1 MIHPTQLM
9 APAPE
14 FSYVFRELL
23 GCLFNEP
30 FSLNNNFKDL
40 SFEDVGLVLEESFGG
55 TENLSESY
63 ESCKSTYCL
72 MLIEL
77 DLNGYS
83 DLPKILREN
92 PINDIAHLAIW
103 PSVNKSP
110 LPLDLPIGPPLE
122 LKMNAPLSLISE
134 VPLEEIIAEQM
145 MISTDI
151 FEAAPTFELLPATPD
166 NLNEISD
173 DIESAIKSVIIA
185 NSDLDNRPT
194 PSSHLT
200 SEINPTEKFSG
211 LDSEVIPILQELN
224 PVTAFKTSTETPI
237 DSDYMTTLGQD
248 YFKLADLFK
257 LNLNTNSIPISPST
271 SERAAIQFLVV
282 ACELEIF
289 KTLRENL
296 IALWPERE
304 IKIQGLL
311 KVDTFKFND
320 EISQV
325 IQNHQNRFADWLYD
339 AKFPELAALHC
350 LRYLVLTPTI
360 DELHPSVF
368 ELATFIYFW
377 SALADPNTESLCH
390 QSEGPQL
397 SQDQMIEIAFRLFRL
412 DRIKANANNFNYE
425 LSNQHFQQTQEDT
438 TRILELLN
446 ENSMVTL
453 EREVA

>member
-1 MIHPTQLM
+1 MINPTELM
-9 APAPE
+9 APAKLMESTPE
-14 FSYVFRELL
+14 FSDVFRELL

-30 FSLNNNFKDL
+30 FFLNNTFKDL

-55 TENLSESY
+55 TENLNESY
-63 ESCKSTYCL
+63 DACKSTYCL

-77 DLNGYS
+77 DLNGDS

-92 PINDIAHLAIW
+92 PMNDMVHLAIW
-103 PSVNKSP
+103 PSVSESP
-110 LPLDLPIGPPLE
+110 VVLDLPLVLPMEE
-122 LKMNAPLSLISE
+122 L
-134 VPLEEIIAEQM
+134 IAEQV

-151 FEAAPTFELLPATPD
+151 LEGAPIFELLAETSNP
-166 NLNEISD
+166 LGEISPN
-173 DIESAIKSVIIA
+173 IESDGSAVIIA

-194 PSSHLT
+194 SSSDLT
-200 SEINPTEKFSG
+200 
-211 LDSEVIPILQELN
+211 SEVIPKEEFSFIAPEVISSFAELT
-224 PVTAFKTSTETPI
+224 PVTALNISTETPKN
-237 DSDYMTTLGQD
+237 SDDMTTLGQD
-248 YFKLADLFK
+248 YFKLAALFK
-257 LNLNTNSIPISPST
+257 LNLNTHSIPISPST
-271 SERAAIQFLVV
+271 SERATIQFLVA
-282 ACELEIF
+282 ACELELF
-289 KTLRENL
+289 KTLHEGL

-311 KVDTFKFND
+311 KVGTFTFND

-325 IQNHQNRFADWLYD
+325 IQNHQNQFADWLYD

-360 DELHPSVF
+360 KELHPSVF

-377 SALADPNTESLCH
+377 GALADPNTESLFH

-412 DRIKANANNFNYE
+412 DRVKAYANNFNCE
-425 LSNQHFQQTQEDT
+425 LSSRHFRQTEEDT

-446 ENSMVTL
+446 GNSMVAL

>member
-1 MIHPTQLM
+1 MINPTQLM
-9 APAPE
+9 APAKLMESTPE
-14 FSYVFRELL
+14 FSDVFRELL

-30 FSLNNNFKDL
+30 FFLNNTFKDL
-40 SFEDVGLVLEESFGG
+40 SFEDVGLVLEESFGE
-55 TENLSESY
+55 TENLNESY
-63 ESCKSTYCL
+63 NACKSTYCL

-77 DLNGYS
+77 DLNGAS

-92 PINDIAHLAIW
+92 PMNDMVHLAIW
-103 PSVNKSP
+103 PSVNESP
-110 LPLDLPIGPPLE
+110 VVLDLPLVLPMEE
-122 LKMNAPLSLISE
+122 L
-134 VPLEEIIAEQM
+134 IAEQV

-151 FEAAPTFELLPATPD
+151 LEGSPIFELIAETSNPLS
-166 NLNEISD
+166 EISPNIESNIES
-173 DIESAIKSVIIA
+173 DIESDSSAVIIA

-194 PSSHLT
+194 PSSDLT
-200 SEINPTEKFSG
+200 
-211 LDSEVIPILQELN
+211 SEVIPKEEFSFIAPEVISSFAELN
-224 PVTAFKTSTETPI
+224 PVTALNISTETPKN
-237 DSDYMTTLGQD
+237 SDDMTTLGQD

-257 LNLNTNSIPISPST
+257 LNLKTHSIPISPST
-271 SERAAIQFLVV
+271 SERATIQFLVA
-282 ACELEIF
+282 ACELELF
-289 KTLRENL
+289 KTLREGL

-311 KVDTFKFND
+311 KGDTFTFND

-325 IQNHQNRFADWLYD
+325 IQNHQNQFADWLYD

-360 DELHPSVF
+360 KELHPSVF

-377 SALADPNTESLCH
+377 GALADLNTESLFH

-412 DRIKANANNFNYE
+412 DRVKAYANNFNCE
-425 LSNQHFQQTQEDT
+425 LSSRHFRKTEEDT
-438 TRILELLN
+438 TRILALLN
-446 ENSMVTL
+446 GNSMVAL